1 MQIDLGQVDWLY
13 VALLA
18 ASVCVANLVAN
29 FVSFSHKWISGV
41 VAALLFSV
49 IFVLWT
55 YYPHGLPLP
64 TSVVAQKSPM
74 KSEPPTAKKSPTC
87 ASPLLIPGRY
97 TQPSGQE

>member
-1 MQIDLGQVDWLY
+1 MQIDLGQVDWFY

-18 ASVCVANLVAN
+18 ASVFVANLVAN

-49 IFVLWT
+49 IFVFWT

-64 TSVVAQKSPM
+64 TSMAQKSPM
-74 KSEPPTAKKSPTC
+74 KTEPQTAT
-87 ASPLLIPGRY
+87 ASAVPVR
-97 TQPSGQE
+97 PSNPVRDITPPAR

>member
-64 TSVVAQKSPM
+64 TSAMPQKTPM
-74 KSEPPTAKKSPTC
+74 KSEPPTAT
-87 ASPLLIPGRY
+87 ASAMPVKPANPVRDV
-97 TQPSGQE
+97 TPPAR